1 MFLAFLFAQA
11 AEATGGGG
19 GGDSSVPQLTIG
31 LGIIAVALV
40 TGQWLFYKYV
50 HTPAIDRA
58 EKALAAEIERATKA
72 QQEDYDRHQKALA
85 DERARADRLE
95 AEVKRQNDVLQ
106 EKALPSLIAATAVT
120 SESQALL
127 RELRRDQERIRLLE
141 EDRRERG
148 VA

>member
-1 MFLAFLFAQA
+1 MFLSFLLAQA

-58 EKALAAEIERATKA
+58 EKALAAEIERSKA
-72 QQEDYDRHQKALA
+72 AMAEEHERHQEALA
-85 DERARADRLE
+85 AERARADRLE
-95 AEVKRQNDVLQ
+95 LEVKRQNDVLQ
-106 EKALPSLIAATAVT
+106 EKALPSLIAATSVT